1 VIRIYRLFGFLVIAP
16 MVLIAANQAVL
27 SQTGQSQTGQSQSVQ
42 SQSVYH
48 RGNSADPETLDLHK
62 TSTNYEAHL
71 LRDLY
76 EGLVIHDA
84 EGKVVPGVAESWT
97 VSPDNKVY
105 TFKLRPNAKW
115 SNGDAVTASDFVF
128 SFRRI
133 LNPATGAK
141 YAKILYPL
149 SNAET
154 INKGTEQDITQLGA
168 SAPNDTT
175 LVLTLGDPAPYMLE
189 LLTHQTT
196 LPLHPAT
203 TLKFPNDFTRPE
215 NWVSNGAYVLREWT
229 PGSHIKMTK
238 NAAFHAAATVA
249 VETVMFYPTKDTAAA
264 MRRFEAGELHSNDD
278 IPADQVKAL
287 RAKFGDQV
295 KVSPYL
301 GTYYLAVN
309 TSKAPFSDVRV
320 RQALSMAIDRE
331 FIADQIWSNTMLPG
345 YTFVPPG
352 IGNYGVPAAPD
363 YQTLSPIE
371 REDRAKALLKAAG
384 FGGGKPLKVEL
395 RYNMTDNNKA
405 TVVAIANLWKQI
417 GIETTFVSTDAKTH
431 FAHLR
436 DGGDF
441 DVARAGWI
449 GDYSD
454 PQNFLFLVESDN
466 SGFNSAKY
474 KNPDFDALMKQ
485 AAREGD
491 LKVRAGLLL
500 EAEKIFTR
508 DLPFIPVLFY
518 SSKNI
523 VSSKVGGWQPNLRDA
538 HASRFITLKP

>member
-1 VIRIYRLFGFLVIAP
+1 MFRNLTTRRFAILAHIF
-16 MVLIAANQAVL
+16 AVTFAVAL
-27 SQTGQSQTGQSQSVQ
+27 GAGVVTSLAQST
-42 SQSVYH
+42 YH

-84 EGKVVPGVAESWT
+84 AGKIAPGVAQSWT
-97 VSPDNKVY
+97 ISPDGRTY
-105 TFKLRPNAKW
+105 TFTLRDTAKW
-115 SNGDAVTASDFVF
+115 SNGDTVTAADFVYA
-128 SFRRI
+128 FRRI
-133 LNPATGAK
+133 TAPATGAK
-141 YAKILYPL
+141 YAKILFPIA
-149 SNAET
+149 NAEA
-154 INKGTEQDITQLGA
+154 INKGTEKDVTKLGA
-168 SAPNDTT
+168 VASNDTT
-175 LVLTLGDPAPYMLE
+175 LVLTLADPAPYMLE

-196 LPLHPAT
+196 LPVHPAT
-203 TLKFPNDFTRPE
+203 TTKFPNDFTRPE

-229 PGSHIKMTK
+229 PGSHIKLSK
-238 NAAFHAAATVA
+238 NTLFHDAKNVA
-249 VETVMFYPTKDTAAA
+249 IDTVMFYPTKDTAAA

-278 IPADQVKAL
+278 IPADQVTAL
-287 RAKFGDQV
+287 KAKFGDQV
-295 KVSPYL
+295 KLSAFL

-309 TSKAPFSDVRV
+309 TAKAPFIDVRV

-331 FIADQIWSNTMLPG
+331 FIAEQIWSNTMLPG

-352 IGNYGVPAAPD
+352 IGNYGAPASPD
-363 YQTLSPIE
+363 YQALSPIE

-405 TVVAIANLWKQI
+405 TVVAIADQWKQI
-417 GIETTFVSTDAKTH
+417 GVETSFVNTDAKTH

-454 PQNFLFLVESDN
+454 PQNFLFLLESDN
-466 SGFNSAKY
+466 GGFNYAKY
-474 KNPDFDALMKQ
+474 KNPEFDAFMKQ

-491 LKVRAGLLL
+491 LAKRALLL
-500 EAEKIFTR
+500 LSAEKLFTR
-508 DLPFIPVLFY
+508 DLPFIPVLY
-518 SSKNI
+518 YGSKNI
-523 VSSKVGGWQPNLRDA
+523 VSSKVLGWQPNLRDA
-538 HASRFITLKP
+538 HASRFLSLKPN